1 MKVAIESTYFQ
12 VDCTHGSGY
21 YSDGV
26 FEPNFN
32 RLYFFPAPERLILT
46 HWVEDEQF
54 QLLESPVSLNE
65 LQPICVLNQEMYSR
79 GIMPETLSQFID
91 LPSTSP
97 VAKFDLHVKS
107 CDLTSNLSIS
117 ASLKELH
124 DNGENSTVS
133 VVHNSGNSLTSVLWM
148 ERKATVYVAVPK
160 KGRFSLDIYA
170 SEKNSNQ
177 HGKHCLSYAL
187 STDSE
192 VENPEYIGYPKVYEA
207 SAEKCDFSISNIG
220 NSYEYACKISE
231 KIELTLRASQSTK
244 LKHYI
249 CQGKVSA
256 SHNISS
262 ELRCYTHLSTDE
274 VNSSIHHITAVFP
287 VPGWWTI
294 FIINE
299 TNDIDYFLMQYQVYA
314 MHACKN
320 VVYPYTTK
328 IGEELGIHPEGM
340 LVHYSG
346 NIASF
351 DLTCTAES
359 DLVISSTLK
368 QLQPDSDIFSHT
380 QRENDNPLTFV
391 QQSGKKT
398 TLHVALPIA
407 GTFSLEAY
415 AANLAT
421 DKVQKHC
428 ISYVLMTENEL
439 EEREFVG
446 YPKVFE
452 TDALKCDFSVLY
464 KESLITHICKVNE
477 RLEISLKAKQNARL
491 DHYICK
497 GKLTYSRDSMKW
509 RSYTHLSIDERNYSG
524 RFIRHLI
531 VVFPSQGW
539 WTIFIDDK
547 DSYYSLMRYQVYATS
562 ECEDVVLYPYLTE
575 EAERLGISL
584 PQDKNASVHHDDAS
598 RPFAIKFTA
607 LRGLCYHAKLMQI
620 NENGNTLQ
628 CNEESGSLPCYT
640 YVSEPQQGTCIG
652 FVYTLVPPGMWD
664 LNVYA
669 NEPQLDDLV
678 LIISVKPLQGSDAMK
693 NKVFPHVTS
702 KFSCLYLSPPLDI
715 EEWIL
720 PETVTDAEYP
730 KNIKIP
736 FVQKST
742 DVQLFCSVYH
752 DNQELPFQN
761 VAKLQQSQQHPQ
773 DNDFIHRILNIN
785 LSAKGEWTFKL
796 KGRHLEEYNAISTLI
811 EYTVRGL

>member
-1 MKVAIESTYFQ
+1 M
-12 VDCTHGSGY
+12 
-21 YSDGV
+21 
-26 FEPNFN
+26 
-32 RLYFFPAPERLILT
+32 T

-54 QLLESPVSLNE
+54 QLLEFPVSLNE

-133 VVHNSGNSLTSVLWM
+133 VVHNSGNSLTSVLWT

-177 HGKHCLSYAL
+177 RGKHCLSYAL

-192 VENPEYIGYPKVYEA
+192 VENPEYIGYPKVYED

-220 NSYEYACKISE
+220 NSYEYACKVSE

-249 CQGKVSA
+249 CQGKVTA
-256 SHNISS
+256 PPTSS
-262 ELRCYTHLSTDE
+262 KLRRYTHLSTDE
-274 VNSSIHHITAVFP
+274 VNSSIHHFTAVFP
-287 VPGWWTI
+287 TPGWWTI

-299 TNDIDYFLMQYQVYA
+299 TNGINYFLMQ
-314 MHACKN
+314 
-320 VVYPYTTK
+320 
-328 IGEELGIHPEGM
+328 
-340 LVHYSG
+340 
-346 NIASF
+346 
-351 DLTCTAES
+351 
-359 DLVISSTLK
+359 
-368 QLQPDSDIFSHT
+368 
-380 QRENDNPLTFV
+380 
-391 QQSGKKT
+391 
-398 TLHVALPIA
+398 
-407 GTFSLEAY
+407 
-415 AANLAT
+415 
-421 DKVQKHC
+421 
-428 ISYVLMTENEL
+428 
-439 EEREFVG
+439 
-446 YPKVFE
+446 
-452 TDALKCDFSVLY
+452 
-464 KESLITHICKVNE
+464 
-477 RLEISLKAKQNARL
+477 
-491 DHYICK
+491 
-497 GKLTYSRDSMKW
+497 
-509 RSYTHLSIDERNYSG
+509 
-524 RFIRHLI
+524 
-531 VVFPSQGW
+531 
-539 WTIFIDDK
+539 
-547 DSYYSLMRYQVYATS
+547 YQVYATS
-562 ECEDVVLYPYLTE
+562 ECEDAVLYPYLTE

-584 PQDKNASVHHDDAS
+584 PQDENASVHCDDAS
-598 RPFAIKFTA
+598 RLFAIKFTA
-607 LRGLCYHAKLMQI
+607 LSGLRYRAKLMQI

-628 CNEESGSLPCYT
+628 CHEESGSLQCYT
-640 YVSEPQQGTCIG
+640 YVSEPQKGTCIG

-664 LNVYA
+664 LEVYA
-669 NEPQLDDLV
+669 NKPQLDNLD

-693 NKVFPHVTS
+693 NKVFPHITS
-702 KFSCLYLSPPLDI
+702 KFSCLSLSPPLDI

-720 PETVTDAEYP
+720 PETVTETEYP

-742 DVQLFCSVYH
+742 EVQLFCSVYH
-752 DNQELPFQN
+752 NNRELPFQN